1 MDSIADSRGG
11 MGTSALAAAITAILY
26 TTAPLASADVVPG
39 TQSDVHFESSQLVGS
54 GRDIN
59 ALRLPVVDVK
69 SGRVDYYDTRFRLS
83 LVDGAFVM
91 KIIGASKSP
100 AVLGFDNIPAKVAT
114 AMLSLSHDKI
124 VLLILINLFLLLLG
138 LFLEPLAAMIMT
150 MPVLLEIAKL
160 LELDLTHLGMIVV
173 LNLVIGLATP
183 PVGLCL
189 FIVCAIGRVSLEE
202 VSRAALPMLTQELQ
216 APMASAQLTMS
227 ALILAFGLAQLV
239 WGPVAVRVGRRPV
252 LPRIVDLPLG
262 VILETLAVFQLAV

>member
-100 AVLGFDNIPAKVAT
+100 AVLGFDNITPGVYQDSNDACYGVGGPTLLPDGRRGTVLAT
-114 AMLSLSHDKI
+114 NVYRLTENGWRI
-124 VLLILINLFLLLLG
+124 VLHHG
-138 LFLEPLAAMIMT
+138 SPAGGGPAPAGEEP
-150 MPVLLEIAKL
+150 
-160 LELDLTHLGMIVV
+160 
-173 LNLVIGLATP
+173 P
-183 PVGLCL
+183 P
-189 FIVCAIGRVSLEE
+189 R
-202 VSRAALPMLTQELQ
+202 MH
-216 APMASAQLTMS
+216 
-227 ALILAFGLAQLV
+227 
-239 WGPVAVRVGRRPV
+239 
-252 LPRIVDLPLG
+252 
-262 VILETLAVFQLAV
+262 

>member
-100 AVLGFDNIPAKVAT
+100 AVLGFDNITPGVYQDTNSVCYALGGPTLLPDGRRLYTLAQTQADGCYRYTETFRAQFVSGAAVGHPDIGGREIAGSLKSSWLYGYVAT
-114 AMLSLSHDKI
+114 GGYLGSGGVNRTWLSNEL
-124 VLLILINLFLLLLG
+124 VGMRQTGRQLILGDFTDSGQDSADTQKSAI
-138 LFLEPLAAMIMT
+138 
-150 MPVLLEIAKL
+150 
-160 LELDLTHLGMIVV
+160 LTR
-173 LNLVIGLATP
+173 IG
-183 PVGLCL
+183 
-189 FIVCAIGRVSLEE
+189 
-202 VSRAALPMLTQELQ
+202 
-216 APMASAQLTMS
+216 
-227 ALILAFGLAQLV
+227 
-239 WGPVAVRVGRRPV
+239 
-252 LPRIVDLPLG
+252 D
-262 VILETLAVFQLAV
+262 